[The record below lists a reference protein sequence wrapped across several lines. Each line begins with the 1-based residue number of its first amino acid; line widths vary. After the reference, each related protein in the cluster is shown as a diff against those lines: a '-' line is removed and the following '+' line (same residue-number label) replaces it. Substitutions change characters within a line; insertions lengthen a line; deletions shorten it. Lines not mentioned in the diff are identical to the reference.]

1 MISDENIKF
10 IEYLDGFKDMPEL
23 TKNSYETILK
33 EIENNYLINTVPE
46 LNNEKKIKINKQL
59 SSSDITNFIE
69 ELVKNISN
77 DNGLNDENFSI
88 KKKRKDIYD
97 LVKEYS
103 YMKKYP
109 EKKNVV
115 KSKKKKDYIRS
126 KILLFILNME

>member
-1 MISDENIKF
+1 MNDENIKF

-33 EIENNYLINTVPE
+33 EIENNYLINSVPE
-46 LNNEKKIKINKQL
+46 LNNEKKIKINKQITPT
-59 SSSDITNFIE
+59 DITFFIE

-77 DNGLNDENFSI
+77 DNNVNDENISI

-109 EKKNVV
+109 VKKNIV
-115 KSKKKKDYIRS
+115 KS
-126 KILLFILNME
+126 